1 MFMGIT
7 LITLGE
13 YSNIVWIEV
22 KKEMFWER
30 LDFLKWFLRE
40 LLDYYERFLD

>member
-13 YSNIVWIEV
+13 YSSIVWIEV
-22 KKEMFWER
+22 KKEMLWER
-30 LDFLKWFLRE
+30 LDFLKGFLRE